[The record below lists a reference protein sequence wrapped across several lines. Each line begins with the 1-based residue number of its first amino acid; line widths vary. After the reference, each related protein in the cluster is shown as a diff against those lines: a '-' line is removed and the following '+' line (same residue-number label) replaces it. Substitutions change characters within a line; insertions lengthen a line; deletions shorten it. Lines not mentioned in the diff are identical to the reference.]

1 MMSRHLF
8 NHITDQLGT
17 FRSAVFTWKDSW
29 ASIFFIHFFCSWHQ
43 ARSYLLHIFIKLQ
56 TTKNTKSSLSGRM
69 DTAQHFHLSNLHWW
83 RTLGKWYS
91 GPMVYGYTASML
103 CCLKNSSLPDVPTQ
117 TCRESPCPCLPPTIH
132 RSNNT
137 DSPVYRRD
145 PTSGLF
151 YRLLMPSREYT
162 PWKWD
167 NLLPHDHPYRSIFS
181 IFTNLL
187 KGCFLLDQ
195 NAFVL
200 TSWDFPS
207 HS

>member
-1 MMSRHLF
+1 MPQYKSFCNLLLFATVTIILSCPPPAGLRVVKLSCPLSQPPLKKNMMSRHLF

-103 CCLKNSSLPDVPTQ
+103 RCLKKQQFARCTHTHMQGVSMPLLT
-117 TCRESPCPCLPPTIH
+117 
-132 RSNNT
+132 T
-137 DSPVYRRD
+137 DH
-145 PTSGLF
+145 TS
-151 YRLLMPSREYT
+151 
-162 PWKWD
+162 
-167 NLLPHDHPYRSIFS
+167 
-181 IFTNLL
+181 
-187 KGCFLLDQ
+187 Q
-195 NAFVL
+195 
-200 TSWDFPS
+200 
-207 HS
+207 